1 MSALPHGALHPMK
14 SNKFQALAIEQPDN
28 TILTDQEV
36 YELKGGDKFFLAKF
50 GAGLLAAIGFLQ
62 VSGRFSEFRAI
73 RVSGSTFFWANVVC
87 FGTMILAQRLYL
99 ESNGLYPRYKAHKL
113 ALYHRYILNMS
124 QINADKKKP
133 KFH

>member
-28 TILTDQEV
+28 TILTDEEV
-36 YELKGGDKFFLAKF
+36 YELKGGDKFFAAKF
-50 GAGLLAAIGFLQ
+50 GAGLLAAFGYLQ
-62 VSGRFSEFRAI
+62 ISGRVAELRAI
-73 RVSGSTFFWANVVC
+73 RVTGPTFFWANVFC
-87 FGTMILAQRLYL
+87 FGTMILAQRIYL
-99 ESNGLYPRYKAHKL
+99 ESNGLYPRYKAHQL

-124 QINADKKKP
+124 QITADKKKP